1 MSLYDD
7 HILPHIIY
15 ICCGRA
21 DVMSLRRQVVPES
34 YGRVLEIG
42 MGAGANLPLYDP
54 ARVEIVLGLEPS
66 AGMRRKAAPAIAASP
81 VPVEL
86 IDSGAESIPLP
97 DASIDT
103 VALTYTLCSVAD
115 AAAAL
120 AEMRR
125 VLKPGGLMLFAE
137 HGRDPDPRIHR
148 WQRRIEPVW
157 KPVFGGC
164 HLTRDAPAL
173 LTNAGFQIDRL
184 HTEHLQGMPAI
195 GAFQTLGAAHRA

>member
-1 MSLYDD
+1 VGLYHD
-7 HILPHIIY
+7 HILPHVIY
-15 ICCGRA
+15 LCCGRA
-21 DVMSLRRQVVPES
+21 DVTDIRRSVVPEA

-54 ARVEIVLGLEPS
+54 AKVDVVLGLEPS
-66 AGMRRKAAPAIAASP
+66 EGMRRKAAPAIAASP

-86 IDSGAESIPLP
+86 IDAGAESIPLP
-97 DASIDT
+97 DASVDT
-103 VALTYTLCSVAD
+103 VVLTYTLCSIPD
-115 AAAAL
+115 AERAL

-137 HGRDPDPRIHR
+137 HGRDPDPGIYK

-173 LTNAGFQIDRL
+173 LEHAGFRIQRRDSV
-184 HTEHLQGMPAI
+184 HLTGMPKF
-195 GAFQTLGAAHRA
+195 GAFQTMGAAR